1 MQLGFDISSLTPA
14 RTGVGNYV
22 YELGR
27 ALLRMESEIEVCGYA
42 SGRRAVDVSAMP
54 QSMAYRQVHIPTS
67 VLYKCWQYF
76 RHPSVEF
83 LLGRDLDVVHG
94 TNFYLPETRRA
105 KRIISIHDISFE
117 VHPEWVNQRVVSPYA
132 SQVEEFCDEADGV
145 ITFSEFT
152 KAEMVSRYGTDPDKI
167 YVTPHGIRSDWCRF
181 GEKAA
186 KARVTELGIQGPY
199 VLYVGTIE
207 ERKNIRRFLEAFAML
222 ENFPHQLV
230 LVGNEGW
237 MSTPLA
243 KLIDELNLS
252 ERVVWLGYIAHED
265 LSAFY
270 KAADAFVFP
279 SLYEGFGFPVLEA
292 FACGCPVITSNTTS
306 LPEVGGD
313 AVEYVDPMDVLDI
326 ARGIEK
332 VIGDEEYAADLGRR
346 GHERM
351 RLFDWSATAR
361 ATVEVYRSVLA

>member
-22 YELGR
+22 FELGC
-27 ALLRMESEIEVCGYA
+27 ALLRIDSEFELHGYA
-42 SGRRAVDVSAMP
+42 TGRRAVDVSGMSHP
-54 QSMAYRQVHIPTS
+54 MAYRQVHIPTS
-67 VLYKCWQYF
+67 VLYKCWRYF

-105 KRIISIHDISFE
+105 KRIISVHDISFE

-132 SQVEEFCDEADGV
+132 SQIEEFCDEADGI

-152 KAEMVSRYGTDPDKI
+152 KAEMVSHYETEPDKI
-167 YVTPHGIRSDWCRF
+167 HVTPHGIRSDWCRF
-181 GEKAA
+181 GDEAA
-186 KARVTELGIQGPY
+186 KARVAELGIQGAY

-207 ERKNIRRFLEAFAML
+207 ERKNIRRMLEAFALL
-222 ENFPHQLV
+222 ENYPHRLV

-237 MSTPLA
+237 MSTSLTQLIEDL
-243 KLIDELNLS
+243 KLSD
-252 ERVVWLGYIAHED
+252 RVLLPGYIPHED
-265 LSAFY
+265 LSALY

-313 AVEYVDPMDVLDI
+313 VVEYVDPMEVLDI
-326 ARGIEK
+326 ARGIEA
-332 VIGDEEYAADLGRR
+332 VIGDTDYARDLGRR

-351 RLFDWSATAR
+351 RLFDWSETAR
-361 ATVEVYRSVLA
+361 ETVDVYRSVLA